1 MKNVR
6 TFIFNEVSLIVAVV
20 GVVMGVYL
28 FLSNPTSANTL
39 DIQLLK
45 KDLSEIATMKADIK
59 EIKDKQNE
67 MDKKLDRAI
76 FILETAVDDNSYS
89 KF

>member
-1 MKNVR
+1 MENVR

-20 GVVMGVYL
+20 GVVMGAYL

-39 DIQLLK
+39 DIQLIK
-45 KDLSEIATMKADIK
+45 KDLSEIETIKADIK

-67 MDKKLDRAI
+67 MDKKLDRAV
-76 FILETAVDDNSYS
+76 FILEGAIE
-89 KF
+89 